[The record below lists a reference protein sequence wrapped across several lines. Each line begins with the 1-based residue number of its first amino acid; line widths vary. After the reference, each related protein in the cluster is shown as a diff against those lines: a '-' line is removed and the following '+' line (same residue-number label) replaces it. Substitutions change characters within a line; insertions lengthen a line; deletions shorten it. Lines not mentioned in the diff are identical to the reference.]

1 MRCLPYVHLDSDAP
15 WWVSK
20 SSFFAHFDQTDF
32 MSRKNAQVVD
42 AYLEDW
48 FHAASAGTR
57 FFKIP
62 PVSVTHGR
70 TQFISGRHR
79 TAVLLGHLER
89 IPVSFDMRY
98 IHDEDREWILRI
110 ALAPIQTDTLIE
122 LPDLPIR
129 PSLP

>member
-20 SSFFAHFDQTDF
+20 SSFFAHFDQRDF
-32 MSRKNAQVVD
+32 MCRTNTQVVD

-48 FHAASAGTR
+48 FHDGPAGTR

-62 PVSVTHGR
+62 PVSVIHGR

-79 TAVLLGHLER
+79 TAVLLEHLER

-98 IHDEDREWILRI
+98 IHDEDTGWIRRI
-110 ALAPIQTDTLIE
+110 AVAPISLQTLME
-122 LPDLPIR
+122 LPDLPVR